1 MGLLILK
8 RLAHMQTY
16 PTSRKVREKWG
27 TRHPAC
33 PASGLW
39 FPPFENRKGWGSQ
52 SKRQVEGW
60 ASLPNIDVFDVDFTP
75 RMA

>member
-27 TRHPAC
+27 TRHPA
-33 PASGLW
+33 PG
-39 FPPFENRKGWGSQ
+39 
-52 SKRQVEGW
+52 
-60 ASLPNIDVFDVDFTP
+60 
-75 RMA
+75 